1 MNNLSSLGI
10 IGLGTM
16 GSALSEN
23 LMNNKISISVFNRE
37 NENEKMVVKN
47 FIKKNKRFK
56 FLRGYNNLFQF
67 INSLKKPRNVILLIP
82 SGKII
87 DTLIKDLIPILE
99 RNDLIIDCGN
109 SFYKDSIKREKL
121 LKKSKI
127 EFLDCGISG
136 GEEGARNGP
145 SLMIGGNKKNFKRIF
160 PFFKKISAKDLQKN
174 ECCAHMG
181 GMGSGHFVK
190 MIHNGIEYGE
200 MQLIVET
207 FSVLN
212 LKYSYPEIIRFFE
225 KLNTSIDNSFLL
237 KSTISILKEKRSSGK
252 YVVDEILDEAETNGT
267 GLWASIEGL
276 NLNQS
281 NSIMISSLLART
293 LSSNKALRKK
303 YNLERS
309 SSKLKIDLDNIQKA
323 FYISKCLNHYQ
334 GFQIIHKAKVD
345 FKWNINLSEIAR
357 IWTNGCIIKSELMS
371 EISTILKKDENLM
384 DNSKF
389 FNSIKKGEDSL
400 KTILTFGINS
410 NLALLSFSAAFNYWI
425 SLTSEKSN
433 ANIIQ
438 AQRDFFGNHG
448 FRNKN
453 TNSIVSFPWTK

>member
-82 SGKII
+82 PGKII

-371 EISTILKKDENLM
+371 EISTFLKKD
-384 DNSKF
+384 
-389 FNSIKKGEDSL
+389 EDSL

>member
-1 MNNLSSLGI
+1 
-10 IGLGTM
+10 
-16 GSALSEN
+16 
-23 LMNNKISISVFNRE
+23 
-37 NENEKMVVKN
+37 
-47 FIKKNKRFK
+47 
-56 FLRGYNNLFQF
+56 
-67 INSLKKPRNVILLIP
+67 
-82 SGKII
+82 
-87 DTLIKDLIPILE
+87 
-99 RNDLIIDCGN
+99 
-109 SFYKDSIKREKL
+109 
-121 LKKSKI
+121 
-127 EFLDCGISG
+127 
-136 GEEGARNGP
+136 
-145 SLMIGGNKKNFKRIF
+145 
-160 PFFKKISAKDLQKN
+160 
-174 ECCAHMG
+174 MG
-181 GMGSGHFVK
+181 GIGSGHFVK

-207 FSVLN
+207 FSILN
-212 LKYSYPEIIRFFE
+212 LKYSYPEIISFFE

-267 GLWASIEGL
+267 GLWASVEGL

-425 SLTSEKSN
+425 SMTSEKSN